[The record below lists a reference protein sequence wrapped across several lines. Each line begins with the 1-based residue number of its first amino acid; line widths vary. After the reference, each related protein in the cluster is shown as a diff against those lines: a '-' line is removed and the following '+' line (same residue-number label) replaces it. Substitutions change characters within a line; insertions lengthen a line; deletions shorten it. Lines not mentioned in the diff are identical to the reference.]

1 MTSPLSN
8 RVLVP
13 ASSSPTA
20 PVPSLA
26 RGPTLI
32 QSSNISR
39 MANGGGSYH
48 SGSPQAV
55 LAAFSSRGNGAD
67 TKPATSNA
75 ADFSPSSPPPLS
87 RLKKRYAD
95 ESPTKPSSS
104 VSPEPLRPKSLPSSS
119 RAPAGGVVRKGPP
132 PLVAAAKKQHDAGID
147 VQVKRWKAQFP
158 HVSRPNIVQAL
169 TRHGD
174 NDRGVERELEM
185 AEWKAKQAASRLEAE
200 EAAKKAAA
208 AKPAPVN
215 LQSYRYQPTNG
226 VSRSSSGTSVAP
238 TPDSPSR
245 NGKRRK
251 NEKSTIYAKRDKERQ
266 RKRDPDEEG
275 GESEAEE
282 ASDDSDDG
290 YWSGEEGRRRKKRRS
305 TEEDEVDAE
314 GAAFKA
320 FNEADADAIKGTIA
334 CSEDQ
339 VNKIISLRPYSS
351 IDDLRSKLNK
361 TRGVSV
367 KLFEQYAEIMEGYVQ
382 IDSCLNRCESIAN
395 EIASA
400 LAVWKGAATASDS
413 TTGTPRTDGLNDVK
427 VDVAKVSELLA
438 KETDLR
444 RRTILSSYIRSQPAT
459 LSEGTVLKDYQ
470 LLGINWLNLLYK
482 RRIGCILA
490 DEMGL
495 GKTIQV
501 IAFLAHL
508 KELKGKGTAGPHM
521 IFVPASTLENWTRE
535 FERFAPEVDVETY
548 YGSQAERAELR
559 DNLKRKFRAGK
570 LEVVLASYTQVQ
582 SEDDLRFFKKKLEFE
597 TCIYDEA
604 HALKNFQTKRYQD
617 LLSIKPKWR
626 LLLTGTPLQNNLQ
639 ELVVS
644 HPGSSRTHAQ
654 SLLMFIH
661 KDIFT
666 DAEQYLRAIFK
677 VQAAG
682 HADMLSQQRV
692 SRARTMLT
700 PFVLRRRKA
709 NVLSL
714 PPKIETVESCEM
726 TPVQA
731 RLYRETLRRSRKA
744 ITELGEDG
752 LEALADVD
760 DDGKAPKGKKAVA
773 KIQSRA
779 GNASNILMDLRKAA
793 SHPLLFRRIYNDK
806 RVEQIAKVCMGSP
819 KWCDSNYDYIVED
832 FQVMS
837 DAEIHSY
844 VTDNEELE
852 KFGLDAE
859 AFLEG
864 GKMKA
869 LQSLIVRCKAEGKRI
884 LLFSQFTMILDIIQ
898 VALSHMECEYI
909 RLDGQTRTDER
920 QGLVDQFNDDTD
932 ITVFLLSTKAG
943 GVGINL
949 TAASVVVIF
958 DQDFNPHN
966 DRQAADRAY
975 RIGQERSVEVIKLIS
990 KDSIDEDIL
999 SIGLTKLQLD
1009 DMVGGEG
1016 SGAATPGDG
1025 GGGDDKT
1032 AKEMK
1037 KSLLTTLRKK
1047 FEDQGDSKAA
1057 EDAQAVDED
1066 TVMEEMTATQ
1076 VKKARGSLAAK

>member
-1 MTSPLSN
+1 M
-8 RVLVP
+8 
-13 ASSSPTA
+13 
-20 PVPSLA
+20 
-26 RGPTLI
+26 G
-32 QSSNISR
+32 
-39 MANGGGSYH
+39 NGGSVQN
-48 SGSPQAV
+48 GSPQGV
-55 LAAFSSRGNGAD
+55 LAAFSSRANNAD
-67 TKPATSNA
+67 TKPAVSAA
-75 ADFSPSSPPPLS
+75 ADFSPSSPQPLS

-132 PLVAAAKKQHDAGID
+132 PLVAAARKQHDAGID
-147 VQVKRWKAQFP
+147 DQVKRWKTQFP
-158 HVSRPNIVQAL
+158 HVSRSTIVQAL
-169 TRHGD
+169 SRHGD
-174 NDRGVERELEM
+174 NDRGVERELES
-185 AEWKAKQAASRLEAE
+185 AEWKAKLAADRLEAE
-200 EAAKKAAA
+200 EAAKKEAA
-208 AKPAPVN
+208 AK
-215 LQSYRYQPTNG
+215 LQSYRHQPSTSSG
-226 VSRSSSGTSVAP
+226 ASRSSSTSAP
-238 TPDSPSR
+238 LTPDSPSR
-245 NGKRRK
+245 QGKRRK
-251 NEKSTIYAKRDKERQ
+251 NEKSTIYAKRDKERS

-282 ASDDSDDG
+282 VSDDSEDG
-290 YWSGEEGRRRKKRRS
+290 YWSGDDGRRRKKRRS

-320 FNEADADAIKGTIA
+320 FNEADAEAIKGTIA
-334 CSEDQ
+334 CNEDQ
-339 VNKIISLRPYSS
+339 VNKIIAMRPYES
-351 IDDLRSKLNK
+351 IDQLRSKLNK

-382 IDSCLNRCESIAN
+382 IDSCLNKCESIAN
-395 EIASA
+395 DIGSA

-444 RRTILSSYIRSQPAT
+444 RRTILSSYIRSQPST
-459 LSEGTVLKDYQ
+459 LSDGTVLKDYQ

-482 RRIGCILA
+482 RKIGCILA

-501 IAFLAHL
+501 IAFIAHL
-508 KELKGKGTAGPHM
+508 KEIKRNGGTAGPHM

-535 FERFAPEVDVETY
+535 FERFAPDVDVETY
-548 YGSQAERAELR
+548 YGSQNERAELR
-559 DNLKRKFRAGK
+559 ENLKRKFRAGK

-582 SEDDLRFFKKKLEFE
+582 AEDDLRFFRKKIEFE

-604 HALKNFQTKRYQD
+604 HALKNFGTKRYQD
-617 LLSIKPKWR
+617 LLSIKPRWR

-639 ELVVS
+639 ELV
-644 HPGSSRTHAQ
+644 

-677 VQAAG
+677 VQASD
-682 HADMLSQQRV
+682 HADLLSQQRV

-709 NVLSL
+709 NVLTL

-731 RLYRETLRRSRKA
+731 RLYRETLRRSRKMF
-744 ITELGEDG
+744 TELGEDG
-752 LEALADVD
+752 LEALADAD
-760 DDGKAPKGKKAVA
+760 EDGKAPKGKKAAA

-779 GNASNILMDLRKAA
+779 GNSSNILMDLRKAA
-793 SHPLLFRRIYNDK
+793 SHPLLFRRLYNEK
-806 RVEQIAKVCMGSP
+806 RVEQIAKACLSSP
-819 KWCDSNYDYIVED
+819 QWCDSNYDYVVED
-832 FQVMS
+832 LEVMS
-837 DAEIHSY
+837 DAEIHAFVSEH
-844 VTDNEELE
+844 EELQ
-852 KFGLDAE
+852 KFALDAE

-869 LQSLIVRCKAEGKRI
+869 LQQLITRCKAEGKRI
-884 LLFSQFTMILDIIQ
+884 LLFSQFTMILDILQ
-898 VALSHMECEYI
+898 VALRHMEVEYI

-999 SIGLTKLQLD
+999 SIGMTKLQLD
-1009 DMVGGEG
+1009 DMV
-1016 SGAATPGDG
+1016 ATPGG
-1025 GGGDDKT
+1025 AGDDKT

-1076 VKKARGSLAAK
+1076 VKKARGSLAAAR